1 MLLCGVL
8 GRMSSLSRVARR
20 YLAYKYDPKEKKQ
33 SKVDRLMR
41 VIRDATGLSRGV
53 SEDIADAVVRNRE
66 VERLA
71 VQKGWPLEGGV
82 IEGPAGTI
90 KLEDVQAQV

>member
-1 MLLCGVL
+1 M
-8 GRMSSLSRVARR
+8 AF
-20 YLAYKYDPKEKKQ
+20 KYEPKEKKT
-33 SKVDRLMR
+33 SKVERLMK

-71 VQKGWPLEGGV
+71 IQKGWPIESGV
-82 IEGPAGTI
+82 IEGPSGTI
-90 KLEDVQAQV
+90 KLEDVRSQV

>member
-1 MLLCGVL
+1 
-8 GRMSSLSRVARR
+8 MSASNRVANR
-20 YLAYKYDPKEKKQ
+20 YLAFKYEPKEKKQ
-33 SKVDRLMR
+33 SKVDRLMK

-71 VQKGWPLEGGV
+71 IQKSWPITDGT
-82 IEGPAGTI
+82 IEGLSGSI
-90 KLEDVQAQV
+90 KLDEVRSQV